1 MNSELDDIENMLT
14 TITITLMRP
23 YLNNGHTLF
32 VDNFYTTPRLAQYM
46 LEHDT
51 KLVGTIRSNRKNF
64 PKDLSKTMPAKGD
77 CPVPSY

>member
-51 KLVGTIRSNRKNF
+51 KLVGTIRSIK
-64 PKDLSKTMPAKGD
+64 LSGLLYSFIRHRSSGHHYT
-77 CPVPSY
+77 